1 MDNHAKILILYSSE
15 VNDQC
20 THKTSA
26 HVLCQKKGCVL
37 GAFLLL
43 LFNAVNLLCSAL
55 FRETN
60 VFSLSLPKHIIKST
74 FASLN
79 ICINNNEIILILVI
93 FTICGSLLI

>member
-1 MDNHAKILILYSSE
+1 MTNAHTKPLH
-15 VNDQC
+15 VF
-20 THKTSA
+20 

-37 GAFLLL
+37 GAVLLL

-55 FRETN
+55 FRETK
-60 VFSLSLPKHIIKST
+60 VFSLKMLPKHIIKST

-93 FTICGSLLI
+93 FTISGSLLI